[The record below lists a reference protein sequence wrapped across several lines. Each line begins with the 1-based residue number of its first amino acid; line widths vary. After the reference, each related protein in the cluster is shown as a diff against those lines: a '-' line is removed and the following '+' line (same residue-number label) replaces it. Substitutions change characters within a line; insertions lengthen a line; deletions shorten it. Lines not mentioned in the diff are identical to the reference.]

1 MTVHKLDLYP
11 TQSQTDLNPLPI
23 RKNSQCKTGAVITN
37 NEDQNQ
43 KSRRICWTHKSLLY
57 KILFILKVYSIK

>member
-23 RKNSQCKTGAVITN
+23 RKNSWIWRVGSPRVAVSCRSELEKRHLAKT
-37 NEDQNQ
+37 
-43 KSRRICWTHKSLLY
+43 S
-57 KILFILKVYSIK
+57 